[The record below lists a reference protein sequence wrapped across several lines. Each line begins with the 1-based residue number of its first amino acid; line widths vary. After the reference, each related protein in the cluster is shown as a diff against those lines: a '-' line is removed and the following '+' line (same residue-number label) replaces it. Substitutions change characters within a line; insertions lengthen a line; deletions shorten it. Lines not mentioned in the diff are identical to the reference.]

1 MSTSI
6 NAIAQ
11 ISETRPVSPRRHF
24 FQVAALLLLVIG
36 AALRVYHLGDRSLW
50 FDEALTANTS
60 RGTLMQMLEET
71 RARCSAPIVH
81 PFILYLVQKV
91 SGGSIAVRMPSV
103 LASLLAILVIL
114 ATVRAKVS
122 SSAALFAAT
131 ILTVSASQIRYAQE
145 VREYS
150 LAVLWG
156 AILIYCLLRWEVAG
170 SRSRHPVSLYVTLFL
185 APLIQ
190 YGLVLLALGIL
201 STIVLRLL
209 LTRDS
214 HFRPFQVAAA
224 STFLAAGGLLS
235 FVLTLRYQ
243 FVPGRGHSY
252 LAANYF
258 DPKTT
263 NLVHF
268 ISANSKG
275 LLSFFIPGQ
284 VISVAFVFAAA
295 IFCIAQML
303 NRKVDSIVVLV
314 FTTVSI
320 TICASVAGIYPYGG
334 VRQCL
339 FVAAPLILLA
349 GVAFADLLRRLR
361 KSLQPAVTVA
371 LIAVIFLSGYRGML
385 RQWPYGEYED
395 TMSILRELARSSE
408 PTDQVWVNHDAVEAV
423 DFYLQGKDHRFKYG
437 KFHGDAP
444 QEYVP
449 ELLGSIDQRSDR
461 VWLVF
466 SHLQQPSDHAEEQLI
481 VNSLQSGWD
490 VQSVLAP
497 TNAALFVAHRRTSPQ
512 PRMPLAHQEGSGR

>member
-1 MSTSI
+1 MSTSM

-11 ISETRPVSPRRHF
+11 TSETRPVSPRRHL
-24 FQVAALLLLVIG
+24 FQVAAVLLLVIG

-81 PFILYLVQKV
+81 PFILYLVQKA
-91 SGGSIAVRMPSV
+91 SGGPTAVRMPSV
-103 LASLLAILVIL
+103 LASLLAVLAIL

-122 SSAALFAAT
+122 FSAALFSAT
-131 ILTVSASQIRYAQE
+131 ILTVSASQVRYAQE

-170 SRSRHPVSLYVTLFL
+170 SPSRHPVLLYVTLFL

-190 YGLVLLALGIL
+190 YGLVFLALGIL

-209 LTRDS
+209 LTPDR
-214 HFRPFQVAAA
+214 HFRPSHVAAA
-224 STFLAAGGLLS
+224 SVFLTAGGLLS

-252 LAANYF
+252 LAPNYF
-258 DPKTT
+258 DPQTT

-268 ISANSKG
+268 ISANSRG

-284 VISVAFVFAAA
+284 VISAAFVFAAA
-295 IFCIAQML
+295 ILCIAQIL

-320 TICASVAGIYPYGG
+320 TICASVVGIYPYGG

-339 FVAAPLILLA
+339 FLAPLLVLLA

-361 KSLQPAVTVA
+361 DSLQPAVTVA
-371 LIAVIFLSGYRGML
+371 LIAVIFF
-385 RQWPYGEYED
+385 QA
-395 TMSILRELARSSE
+395 I
-408 PTDQVWVNHDAVEAV
+408 EACS
-423 DFYLQGKDHRFKYG
+423 
-437 KFHGDAP
+437 A
-444 QEYVP
+444 
-449 ELLGSIDQRSDR
+449 SDR
-461 VWLVF
+461 TR
-466 SHLQQPSDHAEEQLI
+466 
-481 VNSLQSGWD
+481 N
-490 VQSVLAP
+490 
-497 TNAALFVAHRRTSPQ
+497 TRTP
-512 PRMPLAHQEGSGR
+512 